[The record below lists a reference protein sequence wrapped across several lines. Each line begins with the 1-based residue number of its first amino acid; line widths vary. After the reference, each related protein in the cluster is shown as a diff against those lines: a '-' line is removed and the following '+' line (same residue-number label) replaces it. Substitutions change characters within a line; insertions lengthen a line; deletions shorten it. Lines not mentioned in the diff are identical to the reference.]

1 MKKKPGNMIGAGI
14 GAGMDSKQKKKN
26 KTDDS

>member
-1 MKKKPGNMIGAGI
+1 MKKKPGNMI